1 VWNSRA
7 SRQPTSNPP
16 RIKCLCSHHAVS
28 VIHLFTVHSSQFTV
42 PNTGIISPVMETT
55 GCGTAIVTPFRAD
68 GSIDEQALRA
78 LVGWQIDAGIDFIVA
93 CGSTGE
99 AATLDEDEW
108 LRAVC
113 IVVES
118 AAGRVP
124 VWAGCTHNS
133 TRTLLR
139 NAALLKQIRGV
150 DAVLSA
156 NPYYNKPSQEGQF
169 QHFLALAKAV
179 DPLPVTLYNVPGRTA
194 VNLDPAT
201 VLRLAQAA
209 PNIQAI
215 KEASGKLPQ
224 IAELV
229 HTLPR
234 GFKIF
239 SGDDNLAL
247 ASIGVGAQGL
257 ISVAANEAPAE
268 VGRMIRAALSN
279 NWDEARAIERSYARL
294 FEANFWESNPGPVK
308 TVLNL
313 MGRTHDAVRLPL
325 VPPTAATRAR
335 LEHLAGELGLLKH
348 IPTP

>member
-1 VWNSRA
+1 
-7 SRQPTSNPP
+7 
-16 RIKCLCSHHAVS
+16 
-28 VIHLFTVHSSQFTV
+28 
-42 PNTGIISPVMETT
+42 METT

-78 LVGWQIDAGIDFIVA
+78 LVSWQIDAGIDFIVA

-113 IVVES
+113 IVAEA

-169 QHFLALAKAV
+169 QHFLALAKTV

-201 VLRLAQAA
+201 VVRLAEAA

-229 HTLPR
+229 HTLPHS
-234 GFKIF
+234 FKIF

-268 VGRMIRAALSN
+268 VGRMIRAALAN
-279 NWDEARAIERSYARL
+279 NWDEARSIERTYARL

-325 VPPTAATRAR
+325 VPPTAATRAK
-335 LEHLAGELGLLKH
+335 LERLAGELGLLKH